1 MLNKVQL
8 IGRVGQEPEQ
18 KILSSG
24 NTLVNISL
32 ATNER
37 WKDKSGNTQ
46 EKTSWHRITLWG
58 GQANFVAQYVRKGDL
73 LYIEGRIDYQEWDKN
88 GVKQYST
95 SIIAGSVQK
104 LSWDKKQNQ
113 ENQTQQS
120 EWNPEKSPQT
130 DGSWNTNPGG
140 SQGTPPDRPPMK
152 PDSPKP
158 IFGNVSP
165 VDDLLEDDIPF

>member
-18 KILSSG
+18 KVIASG
-24 NTLVNISL
+24 GMLVTLSL

-37 WKDKSGNTQ
+37 WKDKSGNRQ
-46 EKTSWHRITLWG
+46 EKTSWHRITLWSS
-58 GQANFVAQYVRKGDL
+58 QAKFVAQYVHKGDL
-73 LYIEGRIDYQEWDKN
+73 VYIEGRIDYQEWDKD

-95 SIIAGSVQK
+95 SIVGQTVQK
-104 LSWDKKQNQ
+104 LSWDKNTGGNPQDSSESNWSPSPA
-113 ENQTQQS
+113 QTPAQGDFQPA
-120 EWNPEKSPQT
+120 PESSPLT
-130 DGSWNTNPGG
+130 
-140 SQGTPPDRPPMK
+140 
-152 PDSPKP
+152 PKP